1 MKWKVTNTSVRQKR
15 ILVVDD
21 SELMRV
27 FLSDSLSLF
36 GYEVVTI
43 GDGLEGLE
51 LFSQNRSDLVIT
63 DCYVPGIDGCY
74 LSGLIKKRS
83 PHTPVI
89 MITGQPHDE
98 ILEKMA
104 PNQVDWLILKPF
116 EYEELFHIVQ
126 SFLVNPSSELI
137 SSEPYDLFKG

>member
-1 MKWKVTNTSVRQKR
+1 MKGKVTNTSDRQKR

-27 FLSDSLSLF
+27 FLSDSLSLI
-36 GYEVVTI
+36 GYEVVTV
-43 GDGLEGLE
+43 GDGFDGFE
-51 LFSQNRSDLVIT
+51 LFSQNRFDLVIT

-98 ILEKMA
+98 ISEKMA
-104 PNQVDWLILKPF
+104 PNQVDWQIFKPF
-116 EYEELFHIVQ
+116 EWEELLHIVQ

-137 SSEPYDLFKG
+137 SSEPYDLIKS